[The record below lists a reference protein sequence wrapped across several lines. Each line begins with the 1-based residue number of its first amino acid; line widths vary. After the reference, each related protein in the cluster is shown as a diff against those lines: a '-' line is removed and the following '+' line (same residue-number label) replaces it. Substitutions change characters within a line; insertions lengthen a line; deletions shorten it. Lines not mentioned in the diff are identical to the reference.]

1 LLPRR
6 CSIDPALDIHQHL
19 WPEPF
24 VVALRSRREPPR
36 LDGWVLHLA
45 GERPSVVRAGDHDLA
60 SHEQRLA
67 RSGTTAVVSLSSPL
81 GVEDLAGT
89 EGQHVLDAY
98 HEGVRATGSRLG
110 WWASLPREVA
120 LGDPSTAERRLS
132 GLLGDGAS
140 GLQVPATWLDSPAG
154 VLALRPLLS
163 SLQEADRPLFVHPG
177 RVPAA
182 DAGTDHPE
190 WWAPVV
196 DYSAQMAAAWW
207 SWHAAGRA
215 GLPTL
220 RICFAAGAGLA
231 PVHQERLRARGGQV
245 APVDPRTFVDLS
257 GYGPQVFDAL
267 LRVLGID
274 ALVSASDHPYAEAF
288 TLPGD
293 AAANHA
299 IRFQNPHRLIHGGT
313 P

>member
-1 LLPRR
+1 M
-6 CSIDPALDIHQHL
+6 
-19 WPEPF
+19 
-24 VVALRSRREPPR
+24 
-36 LDGWVLHLA
+36 
-45 GERPSVVRAGDHDLA
+45 
-60 SHEQRLA
+60 
-67 RSGTTAVVSLSSPL
+67 
-81 GVEDLAGT
+81 
-89 EGQHVLDAY
+89 LDAY

-110 WWASLPREVA
+110 WWASLPREAV

-140 GLQVPATWLDSPAG
+140 GLQVPATWLEEPEG

-163 SLQEADRPLFVHPG
+163 RHSRRLTGRCRPPRPGPG
-177 RVPAA
+177 RGRR
-182 DAGTDHPE
+182 DGHPE

-207 SWHAAGRA
+207 SWHAVGRA

-257 GYGPQVFDAL
+257 GYGPQAFDAL

-274 ALVSASDHPYAEAF
+274 VLDLGERPPVRRGAHRSR
-288 TLPGD
+288 TD
-293 AAANHA
+293 AAAHHA
-299 IRFQNPHRLIHGGT
+299 IRSHQPT
-313 P
+313 PTHATEASP